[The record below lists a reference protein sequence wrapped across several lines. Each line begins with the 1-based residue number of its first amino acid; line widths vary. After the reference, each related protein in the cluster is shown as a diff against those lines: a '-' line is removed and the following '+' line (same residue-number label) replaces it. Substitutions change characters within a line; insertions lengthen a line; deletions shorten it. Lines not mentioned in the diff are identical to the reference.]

1 VKIAAAR
8 TCLPSRCHAHR
19 IEELPMSDETV
30 PQFPGMVLAGGR
42 STRMGEDKAA
52 KRLAGKSLAQMAAV
66 RLSGQASPVFINSR
80 NAALAGLGFDL
91 LPDTIE
97 GQEGPLAGILA
108 GLEHVASSRPEA
120 SHLAV
125 VPADA
130 PFFPETLITRL
141 AATINGPDTLAMAA
155 YCGDPEPAFALW
167 PVSVAPRLRHWLET
181 GGNRAIRAFA
191 TTCQVRLIDFV
202 DGPSHT
208 FFNVNRPRD
217 FERARDL
224 MGLGKAPK
232 ILGISG
238 WKNSG
243 KTGLTVRL
251 VEELTARGYRVSTIK
266 HAHHDFDIDKVGA
279 DSFRHRQAG
288 AHEVTIVSGTR
299 YAIMH
304 ELRGNPEPAF
314 EEVLSRLAPC
324 DIVVIEGYKREPVP
338 KIEARRLEAKSR
350 VPLAPEDPHIVAIA
364 ADHVVEDAGL
374 PVFDLDDTMA
384 LADFAERLLG
394 FGEVHQ

>member
-1 VKIAAAR
+1 
-8 TCLPSRCHAHR
+8 
-19 IEELPMSDETV
+19 MSDQTAR
-30 PQFPGMVLAGGR
+30 PFPALVLAGGR
-42 STRMGEDKAA
+42 STRMGEDKAV
-52 KRLAGKSLAQMAAV
+52 KRLAGKPFAQIVAA
-66 RLSGQASPVFINSR
+66 RIAAQASPVFINSR
-80 NAALAGLGFDL
+80 NPTLATLGYDL
-91 LPDTIE
+91 LPDTID

-108 GLEHVASSRPEA
+108 GLEHVAATLPAA

-130 PFFPETLITRL
+130 PFFP
-141 AATINGPDTLAMAA
+141 DTLVARLSAAITGPETIAMAA

-167 PVSVAPRLRHWLET
+167 PVALAPRLHHWLET
-181 GGNRAIRAFA
+181 GQNRAIRAFA
-191 TTCQVRLIDFV
+191 ASFNVRLVDFV
-202 DGPSHT
+202 DQPSHS
-208 FFNVNRPRD
+208 FFNVNRPKD

-224 MGLGKAPK
+224 MGLGKTPK

-314 EEVLSRLAPC
+314 EEVLSRLSPC

-364 ADHVVEDAGL
+364 ADHPVTDTAL
-374 PVFDLDDTMA
+374 PVFDLDDTQA
-384 LADFAERLLG
+384 VADFAERLLG
-394 FGEVHQ
+394 FAGDMTE